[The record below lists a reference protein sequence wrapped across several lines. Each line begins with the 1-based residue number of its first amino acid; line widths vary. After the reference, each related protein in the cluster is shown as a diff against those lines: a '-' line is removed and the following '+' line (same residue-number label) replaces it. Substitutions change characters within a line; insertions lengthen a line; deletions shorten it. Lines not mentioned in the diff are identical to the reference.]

1 MTAERLFCT
10 HCGAENRAEDKLCAK
25 CGKELNGK
33 ENLFR
38 DFLTDHIKDKI
49 KGKIG
54 DGIFDA
60 LKGWLL
66 SHLYGCL
73 VTVSLIA
80 VIGTGIA
87 AVTSAPA
94 RVKQRPVA
102 IEEYGKAADTS
113 YTDLPVGTLDLTLAS
128 LEYFRYITETV
139 PCAIDEGYMQA
150 YQCTPSLSGV
160 TDAYVIHRPGNSE
173 NEDSPELY
181 DGSYRFSDGTSVSVT
196 FKLYGD
202 GTRTVYKY
210 RDETSCTVFPDGRVE
225 GQRKADIYK

>member
-54 DGIFDA
+54 DSIFDA
-60 LKGWLL
+60 LKGWLF

-87 AVTSAPA
+87 AATSAPA

-102 IEEYGKAADTS
+102 IEDYGKAADTS

-139 PCAIDEGYMQA
+139 PIGADEGYMQ
-150 YQCTPSLSGV
+150 YYGCTPSLPEVSE
-160 TDAYVIHRPGNSE
+160 AYVIHRPFPLSNVE
-173 NEDSPELY
+173 
-181 DGSYRFSDGTSVSVT
+181 SYVGGFSFPDGTYVTVT
-196 FKLYGD
+196 FNLEKD
-202 GTRTVYKY
+202 GVCTVYKY